1 MGSLTET
8 ACAGDEGRTQF
19 FGGRPRPLLG
29 CVGVDIA
36 DVASSFVLL
45 GAATFEEDTGAKTGK
60 ILLLSPVI
68 AARFEYLEERIQ
80 YGDPPFPGIVLEPQE
95 AEERLRDTSEQSEC

>member
-8 ACAGDEGRTQF
+8 ACAGDDGRTQS

-29 CVGVDIA
+29 CFGVDIA

-45 GAATFEEDTGAKTGK
+45 GAATFEEDTGAKDRRD
-60 ILLLSPVI
+60 SVI
-68 AARFEYLEERIQ
+68 AARFEYLGERIQ
-80 YGDPPFPGIVLEPQE
+80 
-95 AEERLRDTSEQSEC
+95 